1 MNYIIDSQLQLALDF
16 IESTGRN
23 LFLTGKAGT
32 GKTTF
37 LHNLKKSS
45 AKRMIVVAPT
55 GVAAI
60 NAAGVT
66 IHSFFQL
73 PFGPQIPNANPQQFQ
88 SNTESNSNSRIQR
101 FSKEKISIIRSLDL
115 LVIDE
120 ISMVRADML
129 DGIDNVLRRFRTRNK
144 PFGGV
149 QLLMIGDMQQ
159 LAPIAKDDEW
169 AILKN
174 YYETVYFFSSKAL
187 QQSNYIS
194 IELKQIFRQSDEQF
208 IDLLNKVRNNNLDSH
223 AIDLLNSRF
232 IPNFKPKDDEGYI
245 TLTTHNYQAQNI
257 NNEKL
262 KELKTTPETFTASI
276 VGDFPEHIYPTD
288 FKLTLKEGAQVMFVK
303 NDLSQEKRF
312 FNGKI
317 GTVISIDEDIIYVD
331 CPNDNE
337 PIAVTPL
344 EWDNTKY
351 SINPDTKDIVETVTG
366 SFIQYPLKLAW
377 AITIHKSQG
386 LTFEKAII
394 DAQSAF
400 AHGQVYV
407 ALSRCRTLEGLV
419 LSTMIKSEAIIN
431 DQTVDG
437 FSKQI
442 EKNQPTVN
450 LLEQSK
456 IDYQKQLVAELF
468 DFTNIQKLISQIIR
482 FAKENSSSFL
492 PTLVESIS
500 SIDSIFNSEIIE
512 IAHKFQQQVE
522 RIVKETNAVEKSP
535 ALQERL
541 TKAIAYFLPKFESKF
556 LPNILEINTE
566 TDSKEL
572 KTKINENIEK
582 IIKEIE
588 EKIMC
593 LDGCK
598 EEFSCKSYIE
608 IRAKASVDVTMKKT
622 WQKKS
627 TKEETTNAKYPV
639 LFNRIKKWRDSIAK
653 EKNSKVYGIIRLN
666 TIIEIVNELPYSKS
680 QLQAIKGLGK
690 KKIAEYGSQI
700 LKMVIDFRQEIGIS
714 IPEGDIFHDIN
725 ETPSPKL
732 KSHQISLQLFQS
744 GKTIEQIAKE
754 RNMSQLTIA
763 GHLSKCIEDKELNVE
778 LLVGEDKI
786 ETISKYFK
794 TATDFR
800 LTPAKEQLGDNF
812 TFNDIKWVLSHLV
825 ANREITMDANP
836 ETNS

>member
-1 MNYIIDSQLQLALDF
+1 MNYIIDSHLQLALDF
-16 IESTGRN
+16 IESTGKN

-101 FSKEKISIIRSLDL
+101 FSKEKINIIRSLDL

-129 DGIDNVLRRFRTRNK
+129 DGIDSVLRRFRARNK

-169 AILKN
+169 QILKN
-174 YYETVYFFSSKAL
+174 YYDTVYFFSSKAL

-208 IDLLNKVRNNNLDSH
+208 IDLLNKVRNNNLDNK
-223 AIDLLNSRF
+223 AVELLNSRF
-232 IPNFKPKDDEGYI
+232 IPNFKPSDDDGYI

-331 CPNDNE
+331 CPNDSE

-351 SINPDTKDIVETVTG
+351 SLNLDTKEIEESTTG

-386 LTFEKAII
+386 LTFERAII

-419 LSTMIKSEAIIN
+419 LSTMIKSDAIIN

-437 FSKQI
+437 FSKSI
-442 EKNQPTVN
+442 EKNQPN
-450 LLEQSK
+450 IDLLEQSR
-456 IDYQKQLVAELF
+456 IEYQKQLVAELF
-468 DFTNIQKLISQIIR
+468 DFTNTQKLISQTLR

-492 PTLVESIS
+492 PTLVASIS
-500 SIDSIFNSEIIE
+500 SIDSNFNSEIIE

-572 KTKINENIEK
+572 KTKINDNIEK

-593 LDGCK
+593 LDACK
-598 EEFSCKSYIE
+598 AEFTCKRFIE
-608 IRAKASVDVTMKKT
+608 IRAKASVDVTKKKT

-653 EKNSKVYGIIRLN
+653 DKKSKVYGIIRLN
-666 TIIEIVNELPYSKS
+666 TIIDIVNELPYSKS

-700 LKMVIDFRQEIGIS
+700 LQMVMEFRIEIGLS
-714 IPEGDIFHDIN
+714 NPEGIIFDDT
-725 ETPSPKL
+725 EDKTVAKL

-744 GKTIEQIAKE
+744 GKTINEIAKE
-754 RNMSQLTIA
+754 RSMSQLTIA
-763 GHLSKCIEDKELNVE
+763 GHFSKCIEDKELNVE

-812 TFNDIKWVLSHLV
+812 SFNEIKWVLSHLV
-825 ANREITMDANP
+825 ANGEITMDSKL